1 MAHLKWSAAL
11 YVAHMAL
18 APHVLLPQSHA
29 QSRQGEEAKVEPAA
43 AGGKSKG
50 KRKAVAVAAAA
61 AAGSAN
67 GSEGDLASELTSAH
81 GEAAVMARLDALVL
95 RSKELCAAASDD
107 EVVQRVLEVRRQC
120 AKCGKTPENAAK
132 GAASASA
139 SASAAASSGAG
150 AASSGGAASS
160 MGVSTASVDA
170 ADATGPAAEVVA
182 GEGDALAD
190 GTSGGAECHF

>member
-1 MAHLKWSAAL
+1 
-11 YVAHMAL
+11 MAL
-18 APHVLLPQSHA
+18 APHVLQPQSHA
-29 QSRQGEEAKVEPAA
+29 QRRQGEEAKVEPAA

-61 AAGSAN
+61 AAGSVT

-139 SASAAASSGAG
+139 S
-150 AASSGGAASS
+150 
-160 MGVSTASVDA
+160 
-170 ADATGPAAEVVA
+170 P
-182 GEGDALAD
+182 
-190 GTSGGAECHF
+190 

>member
-1 MAHLKWSAAL
+1 M
-11 YVAHMAL
+11 
-18 APHVLLPQSHA
+18 
-29 QSRQGEEAKVEPAA
+29 EPAA

-139 SASAAASSGAG
+139 SAAASSGAG

-160 MGVSTASVDA
+160 MGMSTASVDA
-170 ADATGPAAEVVA
+170 ADATGPA
-182 GEGDALAD
+182 
-190 GTSGGAECHF
+190 GA